1 VTQSHLT
8 SSSEISESVPVPEAL
23 SVISKQTNL
32 CLKAQRNDGQDE
44 IPRFL
49 STKGL
54 VSICV
59 GGQNNMLLLTNL
71 PILFFPHL
79 APHT

>member
-1 VTQSHLT
+1 MSK
-8 SSSEISESVPVPEAL
+8 SPE
-23 SVISKQTNL
+23 
-32 CLKAQRNDGQDE
+32 NDGQDE

-79 APHT
+79 APHTSIIVSAKNRQISS